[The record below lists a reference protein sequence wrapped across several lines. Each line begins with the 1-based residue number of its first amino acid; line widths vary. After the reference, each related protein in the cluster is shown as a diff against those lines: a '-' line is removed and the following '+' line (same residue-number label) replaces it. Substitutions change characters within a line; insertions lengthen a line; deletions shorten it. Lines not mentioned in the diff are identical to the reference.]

1 MVIAGVFSK
10 VLTDENRHFTDAI
23 TGNNIENESIDFPP
37 NWKAIGLQKLLIH
50 TVEIWSDQG
59 LDWKL
64 RLWSNSSYT
73 NFFED
78 EIGLSASDAVQIS
91 DTGQYH
97 YIYEPAKP
105 IPYEDKSGM
114 SKIYL
119 GLINDSFVSKTA
131 GSAGKVKIG
140 LKIESVVF

>member
-1 MVIAGVFSK
+1 MVIAGVFNK

-23 TGNNIENESIDFPP
+23 AGNNIENESIDFPA
-37 NWKAIGLQKLLIH
+37 NWKSIGLQKLLIH
-50 TVEIWSDQG
+50 TMEIWSDQG

-64 RLWSNSSYT
+64 RLWSNNSYT

-78 EIGLSASDAVQIS
+78 EIGLPASDAVQIS

-97 YIYEPAKP
+97 YTYEPVKP
-105 IPYEDKSGM
+105 IPYEDKSGT
-114 SKIYL
+114 SKIHL

>member
-23 TGNNIENESIDFPP
+23 TGNNIENESIDFPA

-50 TVEIWSDQG
+50 TVWIWSDQG

-64 RLWSNSSYT
+64 RLCSNSSYT
-73 NFFED
+73 NFLED
-78 EIGLSASDAVQIS
+78 EIELPASDAFEMLHN
-91 DTGQYH
+91 GQY
-97 YIYEPAKP
+97 YYTYEPVKP

-114 SKIYL
+114 SKIHL